1 MALMPFPTFKI
12 ALHKIIFFED
22 ADLSA
27 LRNGHFNETIFFFV
41 FKNKGE
47 LWQLDCPQTEAR

>member
-1 MALMPFPTFKI
+1 MLFPTFKI

>member
-1 MALMPFPTFKI
+1 MPFPTFKI

-27 LRNGHFNETIFFFV
+27 LRNGHVNETIFFLCF
-41 FKNKGE
+41 
-47 LWQLDCPQTEAR
+47 